1 MRYLGLDLGT
11 KTLGI
16 AISDKTNTLA
26 SSLKVVRFNKEDYE
40 TAANEVKSIVE
51 EYDIGK
57 IALGLPKNMNN
68 TLGFASERSLAFKKL
83 LESKINVPIY
93 LVDERLSTTEAENF
107 LISMDV
113 SRGKRKKIID
123 GKAAE
128 IILETFIKREE
139 NNNE

>member
-16 AISDKTNTLA
+16 AMSDKTNTLA

-57 IALGLPKNMNN
+57 VALGLPKNMNN

-83 LESKINVPIY
+83 LESKIDVPIY